1 MLTALVVVSVLLVLA
16 VGSAV
21 GTRLYA
27 SGLAHELETERGRVE
42 WLKALMRRHAA
53 RLRGQDARYDEE
65 EVGVGS

>member
-1 MLTALVVVSVLLVLA
+1 MTGLEITLSVLCLVLLA
-16 VGSAV
+16 CLA

-27 SGLAHELETERGRVE
+27 NGLADELETERGRVE

-53 RLRGQDARYDEE
+53 RLRGQDARYEDE